1 MANLP
6 THIRIVAICCLLPLF
21 GCKPT
26 PSIDGLDTRLAGA
39 GGLGKSIRYTD
50 RSEPTDLPIAPG
62 DELTLPQ
69 AVELALRHSPELQA
83 ALARVR
89 IAQADAKQTRL
100 LPNPVLSLAVR
111 FPDGGGKSVIEASL
125 SAELLSL
132 LQRPRQQSAAD
143 ARLRAACEEAV
154 TTALD
159 IVADVQERFLALEAL
174 NADAN
179 ILVGRKKLLDQLV
192 GIAEAR
198 QKAGESARLDTLT
211 LEAQRAELTTEILET
226 DAELLDQRL
235 AFARR
240 LGQPASN
247 TNWKL
252 ARWTAP
258 TAAGSEQQW
267 IRAALQHRPDIQ
279 SQTWELAALGDEA
292 AIAKYVFTEGSAGV
306 EAERDGDWTI
316 GPAVDLPLPVFD
328 WGQARRDR
336 ATAQVIEARHRM
348 TATHRTAVEEVRR
361 AWGSLAASR
370 RVLDQIET
378 ELIPLQEK
386 RREQTEAQFKNGA
399 GDVTAVL
406 LAEQD
411 AQASQSKLVEARK
424 NTASAYVRL
433 QRAVGG
439 AAVLQPPAT
448 QPNH

>member
-1 MANLP
+1 MAILA
-6 THIRIVAICCLLPLF
+6 TTIRIIVISCLVPLL

-26 PSIDGLDTRLAGA
+26 PSIDGLDVQLAGA
-39 GGLGKSIRYTD
+39 GGLGEPIRYSD
-50 RSEPTDLPIAPG
+50 RSEPTDLPAPAG
-62 DELTLPQ
+62 ELTLPQ

-154 TTALD
+154 TAALD
-159 IVADVQERFLALEAL
+159 IVADVQQRFLTLEAL
-174 NADAN
+174 NADAA
-179 ILVGRKKLLDQLV
+179 ILAGRKKLLDQLV
-192 GIAEAR
+192 VIAEAR
-198 QKAGESARLDTLT
+198 QKAGEAGRLDTLT

-240 LGQPASN
+240 LGHPASD

-252 ARWTAP
+252 ARWTPP
-258 TAAGSEQQW
+258 TTPGSEQQW
-267 IRAALQHRPDIQ
+267 IRTALQHRPDIQ

-292 AIAKYVFTEGSAGV
+292 AIAKYVFAEGTAGV

-316 GPAVDLPLPVFD
+316 GPAIDLPLPVFD

-336 ATAQVIEARHRM
+336 ATAQVIEARHKM

-424 NTASAYVRL
+424 NTAAAYVRL

-439 AAVLQPPAT
+439 AAVLQPPTT